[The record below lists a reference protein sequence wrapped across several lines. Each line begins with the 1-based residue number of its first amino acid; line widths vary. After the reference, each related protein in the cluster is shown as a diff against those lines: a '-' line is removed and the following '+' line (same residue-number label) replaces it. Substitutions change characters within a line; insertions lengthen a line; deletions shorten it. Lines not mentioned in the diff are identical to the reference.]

1 MTEKSGSLGGPL
13 FFVLTETSKLRK
25 REMRRMQM
33 DEQRA
38 VRALRDFLEAMD
50 IDLTAENMERTPERV
65 TRLYQKLFAGRGKD
79 TASLWGETF
88 AAETSGIAAV
98 RDIPFYSMCEHH
110 LVPFLGRVG
119 IAYVPKDGR
128 VAGFSKFAAVVDRL
142 ANRPQLQERLTAQI
156 ADAVYDDLE
165 AAGVLVCVEAR
176 QLCMI
181 LHGDLPQETSTV
193 TVESRGCLQ
202 HGLPAYT
209 EAWMLLMKEN
219 T

>member
-1 MTEKSGSLGGPL
+1 
-13 FFVLTETSKLRK
+13 
-25 REMRRMQM
+25 M

-142 ANRPQLQERLTAQI
+142 AGSGATV
-156 ADAVYDDLE
+156 DARKPARWPAFLKFWW
-165 AAGVLVCVEAR
+165 AVLGSN
-176 QLCMI
+176 Q
-181 LHGDLPQETSTV
+181 
-193 TVESRGCLQ
+193 
-202 HGLPAYT
+202 
-209 EAWMLLMKEN
+209 
-219 T
+219 

>member
-1 MTEKSGSLGGPL
+1 M
-13 FFVLTETSKLRK
+13 
-25 REMRRMQM
+25 
-33 DEQRA
+33 
-38 VRALRDFLEAMD
+38 
-50 IDLTAENMERTPERV
+50 
-65 TRLYQKLFAGRGKD
+65 
-79 TASLWGETF
+79 
-88 AAETSGIAAV
+88 
-98 RDIPFYSMCEHH
+98 
-110 LVPFLGRVG
+110 
-119 IAYVPKDGR
+119 
-128 VAGFSKFAAVVDRL
+128 AGFSKFAAVVDRL
-142 ANRPQLQERLTAQI
+142 AHRPQLQERLTAQI